1 MEANWDT
8 DAVAEEIKRYLRSKQ
23 GESEITMIITFDEW
37 GISGHPNHSAVYR
50 GCLKVQES
58 PEYPVDVMTLTTVNV
73 CRKYLSYADIQNVNP
88 MEFNYFSFN
97 PIDTIK
103 ALACHAT

>member
-1 MEANWDT
+1 MDANWDT
-8 DAVAEEIKRYLRSKQ
+8 EVVAEEIKRYLRSKA
-23 GESEITMIITFDEW
+23 GENEITLLITFDEW

-58 PEYPVDVMTLTTVNV
+58 SEYPVDVMTLSTVNI
-73 CRKYLSYADIQNVNP
+73 CRKYIGYGDIQNIDHR
-88 MEFNYFSFN
+88 EFNYFSFN
-97 PIDTIK
+97 PLDTFK